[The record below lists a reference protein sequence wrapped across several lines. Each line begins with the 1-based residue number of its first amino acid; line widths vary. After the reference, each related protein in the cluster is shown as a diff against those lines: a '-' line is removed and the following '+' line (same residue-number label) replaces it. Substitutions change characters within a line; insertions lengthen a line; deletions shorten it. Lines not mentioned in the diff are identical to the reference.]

1 MATILDQLIKEI
13 SKEEMSPLDQLRMLC
28 DEIYREEKPN
38 QMYEKWAPT
47 GPNTILCLEV
57 PGKIKTQ
64 IGFLTLQREFKE
76 NYVAIYWTMYKSEVN
91 SENPKMIRQQSWE
104 INEEKPKK
112 ILTEYAKAYKFI
124 RGE

>member
-1 MATILDQLIKEI
+1 MANILDQLIKQI
-13 SKEEMSPLDQLRMLC
+13 ATEENSLLDQLRILC
-28 DEIYREEKPN
+28 DEIYKEEKPN

-57 PGKIKTQ
+57 PGKLKSQ

-76 NYVAIYWTMYKSEVN
+76 KYVAVYWTMHKSEIN
-91 SENPKMIRQQSWE
+91 SKNPKMSRQQSWE